1 MENSNL
7 KLSICIPTFNRL
19 HCLKSCLESIY
30 NSKKNS
36 NINFEVC
43 VSDNNPAGSAR
54 ELIQIY
60 EKKFNINYKC
70 NTSNLGLGK
79 NIVETVSMARGEFA
93 WILGNDDML
102 LPHSLSQIDGLLEN
116 SKIDYYYINSINLK
130 SSSVNLF
137 EEPVDTSNL
146 PKNLENFSKFNKSFE
161 GNFFDLVNP
170 NISFDFMLGM
180 FLSIFRRSKW
190 EDNKYILDLDK
201 LSDTKLY
208 SFLDNTCPHIMIFAK
223 AFHSSKVWFQ
233 AEPLSI
239 NMIGEREWD
248 DLYPFVDS
256 IRIPEVLDEY
266 YKYGLPLIQYLKN
279 KNFALKRF
287 IPNLLLIVFSKKYI
301 GLEYVSFF
309 KNILPSLFFPNIY
322 IYPFYYIIKKIKS
335 KLA

>member
-1 MENSNL
+1 MINTNP

-19 HCLKSCLESIY
+19 HCLESCLESIY

-43 VSDNNPAGSAR
+43 ISDNNPASNAK
-54 ELIQIY
+54 ELIQKY
-60 EKKFNINYKC
+60 EKKITINYKC
-70 NTSNLGLGK
+70 NLSNLGLGR
-79 NIVETVSMARGEFA
+79 NIVESVSMAHGEFV

-102 LPHSLSQIDGLLEN
+102 LPHTLNQLESLLDN
-116 SKIDYYYINSINLK
+116 NVIDYYYINSINLK

-137 EEPVDTSNL
+137 DGPVNTNNL
-146 PKNLENFSKFNKSFE
+146 PKKLENFSKLNKSFK

-170 NISFDFMLGM
+170 NVSFDFMLGM
-180 FLSIFRRSKW
+180 FLSIFKRRKW
-190 EDNKYILDLDK
+190 EENKHILDLSK
-201 LSDTKLY
+201 LNDTNLY

-223 AFHSSKVWFQ
+223 AFHNSEVWFQ

-248 DLYPFVDS
+248 DLYPFIDS

-266 YKYGLPLIQYLKN
+266 YKYGLPLFQYLKN

-287 IPNLLLIVFSKKYI
+287 IPNLLLMIFTKKYI
-301 GLEYVSFF
+301 GLKYTSFS
-309 KNILPSLFFPNIY
+309 KNILPNILFPNIY
-322 IYPFYYIIKKIKS
+322 IYPFYYLIKKIKS
-335 KLA
+335 KLK